1 MAERPKAPKHTYWR
15 SGVLWARFSVGGR
28 EYRESLRTSDV
39 KVARAR
45 VGKMRDRAIGAS
57 AFGED
62 RKTWEQAVIEWTAH
76 IEKEV
81 SATTALRYS
90 VSLAQIRPYL
100 TGKFID
106 EICKADVLHIK
117 KMRGKTVTNA
127 TIRRDLQAL
136 SSVLA
141 FAELN
146 DWRIGNPAR
155 LIMENTSERRDPIVL
170 PTEGDF
176 THMRGRLSASMEALM
191 LAARATGARISELT
205 NVKRAD
211 LNVKARTL
219 TVIGKRNKRR
229 TLEIS
234 ADTAETLGKLPA
246 ALNTKNL
253 FHFDGE
259 SISGASGLFS
269 KATKAARLA
278 AQKEKRDF
286 TGFRFH
292 DLRHWFAVEWL
303 RAGRSIYDLQQHLG
317 HSTIATTEMYLEFLT
332 VEEQE
337 IVKRPAEKALD
348 DMRIKSA

>member
-15 SGVLWARFSVGGR
+15 RGTLWARFSVGGR

-45 VGKMRDRAIGAS
+45 IGKMRDRAIGAS

-62 RKTWEQAVIEWTAH
+62 RKTWEQVVIEWTSH
-76 IEKEV
+76 IVKEV

-90 VSLAQIRPYL
+90 VSLAQIRPAL
-100 TGKFID
+100 AGKFID
-106 EICKADVLHIK
+106 EISKADVLAIK
-117 KMRGKTVTNA
+117 KVRGKTVTNA

-141 FAELN
+141 FAELH

-155 LIMENTSERRDPIVL
+155 LIMENTSEKRDPISL
-170 PTEGDF
+170 PLEDDF
-176 THMRGRLSASMEALM
+176 AHMRTKLSAPMEALM
-191 LAARATGARISELT
+191 LAGRATGARISELT
-205 NVKRAD
+205 TVKRTD
-211 LNVKARTL
+211 LNAKAGTL
-219 TVIGKRNKRR
+219 TVVGKGNKRR
-229 TLEIS
+229 TVEVS
-234 ADTAETLGKLPA
+234 PETVAVLSRLPA
-246 ALNTKNL
+246 SIDTKNL
-253 FHFDGE
+253 FHIDGAE
-259 SISGASGLFS
+259 MDGASGLFS
-269 KATKAARLA
+269 KATKAARKA
-278 AQKEKRDF
+278 AQKAKRDF

-303 RAGRSIYDLQQHLG
+303 RAGRSIYDLQKHLG

-337 IVKRPAEKALD
+337 IVKRPAETALD
-348 DMRIKSA
+348 GMRITVA